1 MQSPQNWRSGRA
13 AGASSRGDNT
23 PLRDK
28 SPPGF
33 SAKMLECG
41 VGERHESLGQK
52 GELSYTG
59 NRDRLASHL
68 TAPVCGLRFL
78 APCILRWVREVFP
91 SPNSAL
97 AFYFFSFI
105 LLQVRY
111 SYWLISRL
119 GRKEKKNIIFFSSL
133 ISLACRHR
141 TCQSSKS
148 MSDFL
153 GT

>member
-41 VGERHESLGQK
+41 VGGRHESLGQK

-91 SPNSAL
+91 LLIPLLLSI
-97 AFYFFSFI
+97 FSFI
-105 LLQVRY
+105 LLQVRC